1 MRAINN
7 FVIIDKL
14 KEERKTESGLLLTE
28 TTDTD
33 NRYLRAKVISCG
45 NLVEGLSEGDIIRYD
60 KHAGFGIDHKDK
72 MYYVITIRD
81 VVVVE

>member
-33 NRYLRAKVISCG
+33 NRYLRAKVISVG
-45 NLVEGLSEGDIIRYD
+45 NLAEGLNEGDIVRYD
-60 KHAGFGIDHKDK
+60 KHAGFGIDYKNK
-72 MYYVITIRD
+72 IYYVITIRD